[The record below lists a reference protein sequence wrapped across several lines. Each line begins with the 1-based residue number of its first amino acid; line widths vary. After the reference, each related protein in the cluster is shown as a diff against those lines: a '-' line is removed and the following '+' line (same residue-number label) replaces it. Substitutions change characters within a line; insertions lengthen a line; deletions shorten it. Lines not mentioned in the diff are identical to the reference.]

1 MTGRECRLIADGLG
15 WPEGPTRLPD
25 GRIAFVESYR
35 SRVSVLEAGKGVI
48 CYADVGGGP
57 NAALA
62 AADGCVYVTQN
73 GGKIGPWRAER
84 QMPPSIQRID
94 PQGRVE
100 ILAEQVEGH
109 RLVAPNDLVFGPD
122 GWLYFTDPGGAYD
135 PVGRANRGF
144 LCALAPDGTGVLLE
158 ELPPTFPNGIVA
170 EEDGSIVWVESY
182 TRAVRR
188 RRPDGRI
195 EDLAV
200 LPAPVVPDGLK
211 RAANGDFYVT
221 GVDSGT
227 VEIVA
232 ADGTPRGR
240 LAVGRVPTNC
250 LFDGTALYVTD
261 GGRPGLAATD
271 LPSGALW
278 RLELDGIAGAPLF
291 DGSININI

>member
-1 MTGRECRLIADGLG
+1 MATCPAGHETNHTDFCDVCGLPIAGGTVTATPTPAQPQAAPVVTCPNCRTPNVADALFCEACGFDFTTG
-15 WPEGPTRLPD
+15 T
-25 GRIAFVESYR
+25 
-35 SRVSVLEAGKGVI
+35 
-48 CYADVGGGP
+48 
-57 NAALA
+57 
-62 AADGCVYVTQN
+62 
-73 GGKIGPWRAER
+73 
-84 QMPPSIQRID
+84 
-94 PQGRVE
+94 
-100 ILAEQVEGH
+100 
-109 RLVAPNDLVFGPD
+109 
-122 GWLYFTDPGGAYD
+122 
-135 PVGRANRGF
+135 
-144 LCALAPDGTGVLLE
+144 
-158 ELPPTFPNGIVA
+158 
-170 EEDGSIVWVESY
+170 
-182 TRAVRR
+182 
-188 RRPDGRI
+188 
-195 EDLAV
+195 